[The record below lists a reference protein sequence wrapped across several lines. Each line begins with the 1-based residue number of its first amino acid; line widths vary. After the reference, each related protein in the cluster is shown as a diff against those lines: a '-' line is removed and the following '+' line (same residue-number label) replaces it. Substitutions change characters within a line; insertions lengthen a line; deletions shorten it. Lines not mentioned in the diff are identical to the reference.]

1 MLTSSGALQQLAT
14 DMGRAS
20 SSSSIM
26 LVAISAD
33 EKHLTIL
40 FSSYHWHKLVFVLSS
55 RSKFSIHHSWDKHS
69 LLSSISSVSAQC
81 SPSPSLL
88 WYSFRCLSQIFA
100 CKNTSLSEICPQ
112 HPICLL
118 LSIPLFSAHFLLPP
132 LCCPC
137 DISAVPHHDLSISSI
152 TSPRILF
159 FSSLLLLPF
168 FFTRQN
174 V

>member
-69 LLSSISSVSAQC
+69 SPPYPLYQLNVLQVHPCCDTNFAVSHRYLRAKIPRCLKYALSIPYSFYFPSLCFLPTFFFLPSVVPVIFQQC
-81 SPSPSLL
+81 PITISPSL
-88 WYSFRCLSQIFA
+88 
-100 CKNTSLSEICPQ
+100 P
-112 HPICLL
+112 
-118 LSIPLFSAHFLLPP
+118 
-132 LCCPC
+132 
-137 DISAVPHHDLSISSI
+137 
-152 TSPRILF
+152 
-159 FSSLLLLPF
+159 
-168 FFTRQN
+168 
-174 V
+174 